1 MRRILFVPYLVWMG
15 IFVIIPIG
23 LLVGYSFF
31 DIEGELTFQ
40 NYQDFFSW
48 TYLQMSIS
56 SFWYAFL
63 ITFFALVICYPL
75 ALVIRKLKLQ
85 MFWLLII
92 ILPTWINILLKTYA
106 FIGIFSREGL
116 ANQIAISLGLPELQL
131 LFSDIGFVIVGVYIF
146 IPFMLLPVF
155 NSINGI
161 DNSIISAAQ
170 DLGATRF
177 QTIRKVIFPLSIEG
191 VKAGVQVVFI
201 PALSLFMI
209 SRLIAGNKV
218 VTLGTAIEQQFLT
231 AENWG
236 MGSTIGVF
244 LIIFMMIIMTFT
256 RTKSKTIGVGRI

>member
-1 MRRILFVPYLVWMG
+1 
-15 IFVIIPIG
+15 
-23 LLVGYSFF
+23 
-31 DIEGELTFQ
+31 
-40 NYQDFFSW
+40 
-48 TYLQMSIS
+48 
-56 SFWYAFL
+56 
-63 ITFFALVICYPL
+63 
-75 ALVIRKLKLQ
+75 
-85 MFWLLII
+85 
-92 ILPTWINILLKTYA
+92 
-106 FIGIFSREGL
+106 
-116 ANQIAISLGLPELQL
+116 
-131 LFSDIGFVIVGVYIF
+131 
-146 IPFMLLPVF
+146 MLLPVF

-170 DLGATRF
+170 DLGATRL

-209 SRLIAGNKV
+209 TRLIAGNKV

>member
-1 MRRILFVPYLVWMG
+1 MRRILFIPYLVWMG
-15 IFVIIPIG
+15 IFVLIPIG
-23 LLVGYSFF
+23 LMIGYSFF
-31 DIEGELTFQ
+31 DNQNNLTFA
-40 NYQDFFSW
+40 NYQSFFSW
-48 TYLQMSIS
+48 SYVQMSIS

-63 ITFFALVICYPL
+63 ITFFSLLICYPL
-75 ALVIRKLKLQ
+75 ALVIRNLKFQ

-116 ANQIAISLGLPELQL
+116 INTIATSFGIRELQI
-131 LFSDIGFVIVGVYIF
+131 LFSDFAFVVVGVYIF

-155 NSINGI
+155 NSINAI
-161 DNSIISAAQ
+161 DNNLISAAR
-170 DLGATRF
+170 DLGASRMQVIT
-177 QTIRKVIFPLSIEG
+177 KVIFPLSIEG
-191 VKAGVQVVFI
+191 VKAGIQIVFI

-209 SRLIAGNKV
+209 TRLIAGNKV

-244 LIIFMMIIMTFT
+244 LILFMMIIMLF
-256 RTKSKTIGVGRI
+256 TKSKSKTVGVNRL

>member
-1 MRRILFVPYLVWMG
+1 MRRLLFIPYIIWMG

-23 LLVGYSFF
+23 LLVGFSFF
-31 DIEGELTFQ
+31 DIEENLTFS
-40 NYQDFFSW
+40 NYREFFSW
-48 TYLQMSIS
+48 SYLQMSIS

-63 ITFFALVICYPL
+63 ITAFTLLVCYPL
-75 ALVIRKLKLQ
+75 ALIIKQLKLK

-116 ANQIAISLGLPELQL
+116 LNNIAAQLGLPEMQL
-131 LFSDIGFVIVGVYIF
+131 LFSDLAFVIVGVYIF
-146 IPFMLLPVF
+146 IPFMLLPLF

-161 DNSIISAAQ
+161 DQSMISAAQ
-170 DLGATRF
+170 DLGATRT
-177 QTIRKVIFPLSIEG
+177 QVIRKVIFPLSIEG

-209 SRLIAGNKV
+209 TRLIAGNKV

-244 LIIFMMIIMTFT
+244 LILFMMIIMLFT
-256 RTKSKTIGVGRI
+256 RTKSKTIGVGRL